1 MEAIYWMILAVSSF
15 ALGSLTYLVVTR
27 KKLQEQ
33 AQQLRSQF
41 DYEAMAMRERL
52 QYHEAK
58 IIQLE
63 TSAKEERLK
72 YEEEHLDYVQLV
84 AKKSELETRLTEQT
98 SALQDR
104 LNLYQEMENKVKD
117 TFKAMSSEALKDN
130 NKMFLDLAGSVLGKL
145 QDQTQAK
152 LDMKE
157 QSFSA
162 LIKPIQ
168 ESLEKVDVKISDME
182 KVRVGAYE
190 GLNQQVRSML
200 QTQNDLRKE
209 TANLVKALRSPITR
223 GRWGEIQLKRVV
235 EMAGMLN
242 YCDFFEQQ
250 SVSTEQ
256 GRLRPDLIVKLPGGK
271 SIVVDA
277 KAPLA
282 AYLEAI
288 EAPDEEI
295 RQQKL
300 SDHASQV
307 KKHIQQLSQKAY
319 WDQFSPAPEF
329 VVLFLPGEPF
339 FSAALEQDPSLI
351 EMGVNQ
357 KVILATPTTLISLL
371 RAVSYGWRQE
381 SLATNAK
388 DISELGKMLY
398 NRLSDLS
405 GHLSELGSKL
415 RSSVNV
421 YNRAVGT
428 LESRVLVS
436 ARKFKDLEIGDS
448 DHDIKPLEAL
458 DIVPR
463 EPRAQELIGA
473 TIE

>member
-1 MEAIYWMILAVSSF
+1 LEAIYWMILAVSSF